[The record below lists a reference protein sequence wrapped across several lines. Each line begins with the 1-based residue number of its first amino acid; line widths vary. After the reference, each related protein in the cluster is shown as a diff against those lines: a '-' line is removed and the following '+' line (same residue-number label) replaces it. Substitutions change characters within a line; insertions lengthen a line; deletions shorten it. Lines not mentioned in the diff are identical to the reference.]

1 MDDLTPVREVAERFG
16 VPISTLHYWERRGLL
31 TPHRRSGRRHF
42 DTEQLYRVA
51 LIKLLRET
59 GLMSI
64 EEIDALLH
72 RSGGTA
78 PWQDTV
84 HGRIA
89 TLDAHLT
96 RLQTARD
103 YLTHLLTCSH
113 GDALEKCP
121 TFRATV
127 PLPL

>member
-64 EEIDALLH
+64 EEIDTLLH
-72 RSGGTA
+72 RSGTDT
-78 PWQDTV
+78 WQETI

-89 TLDAHLT
+89 TLDAHLA
-96 RLQTARD
+96 RLQAAHG
-103 YLTHLLTCSH
+103 YLTHLLTCRH
-113 GDALEKCP
+113 GDALETCP
-121 TFRATV
+121 AFRAT
-127 PLPL
+127 